1 VRSQNGRE
9 AQVVPSLS
17 PYEEA
22 VHQRS
27 EEEDKY
33 EANIVEEE
41 TEGEEVM
48 QGKKNSIMKK
58 ACTVV
63 MARPATTRKKPST
76 MQTKKA

>member
-1 VRSQNGRE
+1 MRSQKGRE

-17 PYEEA
+17 PYEET
-22 VHQRS
+22 VHQRG

-33 EANIVEEE
+33 ETYILEEK
-41 TEGEEVM
+41 TKGEKVM
-48 QGKKNSIMKK
+48 QGKKSAIMKK

-63 MARPATTRKKPST
+63 MGRPATTQKKPST